1 MGTGE
6 PGVGPM
12 SNIKVLV
19 VDDIA
24 DTGSQISKLL
34 AFEPDMEVVGVAA
47 SGQEALELAASL
59 QPDVVLLDIN
69 MPDMDGIETAERL
82 TRQAPGAAI
91 VMMSVN
97 GEADYVRRAML
108 AGARAYLIKPFSS
121 DELFSIVRDVFVRRP
136 VNHGLMP
143 VGPGSSASAAHGDAA
158 DHRIAAFFSPKG
170 GVGTT
175 TLAINTAVAAAG
187 LKKSV
192 AIVDASLQFGDV
204 GVLLNLNPLRGSVAD
219 LLPEMQQG
227 VYDGLDTGL
236 MRHATGVGA
245 LLAPP
250 TPEVSDLVT
259 TDILRRA
266 LERLRSQYELVVVDC
281 PALLNDHS
289 LAVLDVADTIVCVLS
304 LDISAL
310 KSARAFVEVA
320 DRLGYGEDKLR
331 FVLNRA
337 DSSHGIRVEDVE
349 RSLGRK
355 VESLVVS
362 DGRAALHALNHGIPF
377 VAGNR
382 RAQISQDVVKL
393 TRAILGEVPVIVEAP
408 TPKAPVERRL
418 AFARR

>member
-1 MGTGE
+1 MA
-6 PGVGPM
+6 
-12 SNIKVLV
+12 NIKVLV

-34 AFEPDMEVVGVAA
+34 AFEPDMEVVGVAY
-47 SGQEALELAASL
+47 SGQEALDLAKSVV
-59 QPDVVLLDIN
+59 PDVVLLDIN

-82 TRQAPGAAI
+82 TRQAPSSAI
-91 VMMSVN
+91 IMMSVN

-121 DELFSIVRDVFVRRP
+121 DELFSMVRDVYVRRP
-136 VNHGLMP
+136 VNTGMVP
-143 VGPGSSASAAHGDAA
+143 VGPGSASGGSTDTSQ
-158 DHRIAAFFSPKG
+158 HRLVAFFSPKG

-175 TLAINTAVAAAG
+175 TLAVNTAVAAAE
-187 LKKSV
+187 LNTSV
-192 AIVDASLQFGDV
+192 AIMDGALQFGDV
-204 GVLLNLNPLRGSVAD
+204 GVMLNLNPLRGSVAD

-236 MRHATGVGA
+236 MRHNSGVSA

-250 TPEVSDLVT
+250 SPEMADLIT
-259 TDILRRA
+259 TDILRRT

-281 PALLNDHS
+281 PPLLNDHS
-289 LAVLDVADTIVCVLS
+289 LAALDVADTIVCVLS
-304 LDISAL
+304 LDITAL

-355 VESLVVS
+355 VESMVVS
-362 DGRAALHALNHGIPF
+362 DGRAVLHALNHGIPF
-377 VAGNR
+377 VTSNK
-382 RAQISQDVVKL
+382 RANVSQDVVKL
-393 TRAILGEVPVIVEAP
+393 TRSILGEAPDIVEEP
-408 TPKAPVERRL
+408 RPKAPVERRL

>member
-1 MGTGE
+1 
-6 PGVGPM
+6 M
-12 SNIKVLV
+12 SNIKILV

-34 AFEPDMEVVGVAA
+34 AFEPDMEVVGVAS
-47 SGQEALELAASL
+47 SGPEALQLAASVF
-59 QPDVVLLDIN
+59 PDVVLLDIN

-82 TRQAPGAAI
+82 TRQAPSAAI

-121 DELFSIVRDVFVRRP
+121 DELISMVRDVYVRRP
-136 VNHGLMP
+136 VNAGLMP
-143 VGPGSSASAAHGDAA
+143 VGPGVGSPVATTESGS
-158 DHRIAAFFSPKG
+158 HRLVAFFSPKG
-170 GVGTT
+170 GVGTS
-175 TLAINTAVAAAG
+175 TLAVNTAVAAAE
-187 LKKSV
+187 LKKSA

-227 VYDGLDTGL
+227 VFDGLDSGL
-236 MRHATGVGA
+236 MRHPTGVTA

-250 TPEVSDLVT
+250 SPEVADMVT
-259 TDILRRA
+259 TEILRST
-266 LERLRSQYELVVVDC
+266 LERLRTQYELVVVDC
-281 PALLNDHS
+281 PALLNDHA
-289 LAVLDVADTIVCVLS
+289 LAVLDVADMIVCVLS
-304 LDISAL
+304 LDITAI

-320 DRLGYGEDKLR
+320 ERLGYGEDKMR

-337 DSSHGIRVEDVE
+337 DSSHGIRLEDVE

-355 VESLVVS
+355 VESMVVS

-377 VAGNR
+377 VAGNK
-382 RAQISQDVVKL
+382 RAQVSQDVVKL
-393 TRAILGEVPVIVEAP
+393 TRSILGEAPDVVEEPA
-408 TPKAPVERRL
+408 PKAPVERRL